1 MPTEVSPHWREKAS
15 GFFSSSGVKLRQAG
29 QSAGMLAKD
38 AGENVVDAADRVGAL
53 FRNRWAVIQQAR
65 QCRPR
70 GPPGETFQERFIS
83 AAAATGT
90 LLRKGMKETKE
101 KVVAGRMKVEEAAKK
116 TAGKSKVILS
126 NIECWQKGIA
136 RNELLIAPIE
146 VIVQRQHSSSPVP
159 EALVKCADNLIVSG
173 LHTEHLFKLEGD
185 KKVVC
190 HLISLFN
197 KDWNAPL
204 PDGVNPIDVAALMK
218 CYLASLPEPLT
229 TFSLYHD
236 IRVARS
242 NINDMRNVLKKLPN
256 VCYMTLEFVTTF
268 LLRVSQK
275 ASLNKMDASSLA
287 VEFAPI
293 IMWQQGDSPV
303 DFCGY
308 LHYISK
314 GPRTTDAG
322 ATFAGHDYLS
332 DEDDYGN
339 VASRIPLDDDNPQPD
354 YGAIEVIRC
363 LIEHH
368 NAIFTD
374 ANDTIWR

>member
-1 MPTEVSPHWREKAS
+1 
-15 GFFSSSGVKLRQAG
+15 
-29 QSAGMLAKD
+29 MLAKD

-70 GPPGETFQERFIS
+70 GPPGETYQERFIS

-101 KVVAGRMKVEEAAKK
+101 KVAAGRMKVEEAIYLYRCLNERELASLVLVCMAAKK

-136 RNELLIAPIE
+136 RNELFGAPIE

-314 GPRTTDAG
+314 GPHITDAG
-322 ATFAGHDYLS
+322 PTFAGHDYLS

-354 YGAIEVIRC
+354 YGAIEGFMYRNRILVDMTNI
-363 LIEHH
+363 LGSTGI
-368 NAIFTD
+368 
-374 ANDTIWR
+374 